1 MHKPRAS
8 TYITEAHCQIVT
20 TDQLLPA
27 LHADGQAGHPDL
39 LFHPKELK
47 TCRSNP
53 ISKMPIN
60 SNLANINSRTPTNSS
75 LVSNSL
81 DKSLLTNSSS
91 KTRIA
96 SNLGRTSQ
104 TSLSANFARQPAGP
118 ASQSGQYV
126 PLEPQVCSRDGAQSR
141 WQRTSYDKA
150 ETGYGVV

>member
-81 DKSLLTNSSS
+81 DKSPLTNSSS

-96 SNLGRTSQ
+96 SSLGRTSQ
-104 TSLSANFARQPAGP
+104 TSLSANFCPAAGRAGVSEWPTRPPRTAGLQPRRGTKPLAAHFVRQ
-118 ASQSGQYV
+118 S
-126 PLEPQVCSRDGAQSR
+126 
-141 WQRTSYDKA
+141 
-150 ETGYGVV
+150 